1 MAYFGKSRF
10 LSSRKSLMHVKFPP
24 HLMTCQVP
32 PVNWKAWTLWRYAS
46 IGATLR
52 AKSACRP
59 RQMACMAPAGL
70 APLDQDNRRISVVRE
85 QHRNLLS
92 DCIHVDL
99 AQTQSDSANGQLP
112 TPNSNLSRHES
123 CSITSLCPQR
133 SRRAPD
139 FRHPRRLCIAI
150 LQSDRGFVDLAAV
163 HPES

>member
-10 LSSRKSLMHVKFPP
+10 LSSRKSLLHIKFPP
-24 HLMTCQVP
+24 HLMACQVP

-52 AKSACRP
+52 AKSTGRP

-70 APLDQDNRRISVVRE
+70 APLDQDNQRISVVRE

-99 AQTQSDSANGQLP
+99 AQTQGDRENGQLS
-112 TPNSNLSRHES
+112 TPNSNLSGHES
-123 CSITSLCPQR
+123 CPIASPCTQR
-133 SRRAPD
+133 SWRTPD
-139 FRHPRRLCIAI
+139 FRHPW
-150 LQSDRGFVDLAAV
+150 
-163 HPES
+163 